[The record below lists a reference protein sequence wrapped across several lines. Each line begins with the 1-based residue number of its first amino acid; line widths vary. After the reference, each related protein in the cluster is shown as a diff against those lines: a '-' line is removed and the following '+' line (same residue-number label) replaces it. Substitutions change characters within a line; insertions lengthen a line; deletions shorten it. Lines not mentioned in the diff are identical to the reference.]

1 MSRRP
6 KPKLDPQTAALCQN
20 IRRRRH
26 ELGYT
31 IEELSDR
38 SELSPSFVNDIEL
51 GFRDPSMTTLLA
63 IAAALDM
70 PFGELFGK
78 AKPLSPESLEAANA
92 FIGARPELQPAILA
106 VLRAILKD
114 TGPR

>member
-1 MSRRP
+1 MTRRP
-6 KPKLDPQTAALCQN
+6 KPKLDPQTAALCQS

-51 GFRDPSMTTLLA
+51 GFRDPSRSTLEALA
-63 IAAALDM
+63 IALEM
-70 PFGELFGK
+70 PFAELFGK
-78 AKPLSPESLEAANA
+78 SKPPSPAAIEAANA
-92 FIGARPELQPAILA
+92 FEATREDLQPALLA
-106 VLRAILKD
+106 LLQAVADESR
-114 TGPR
+114 R

>member
-6 KPKLDPQTAALCQN
+6 KPKLDPQTAALCQA

-38 SELSPSFVNDIEL
+38 AELSPSFVNDIEL
-51 GFRDPSMTTLLA
+51 GFRDPSMTTLHA
-63 IAAALDM
+63 IAAALEM
-70 PFGELFGK
+70 PFAELFGK
-78 AKPLSPESLEAANA
+78 PKPLSPESLEAATA
-92 FIGARPELQPAILA
+92 FAATRSELQPALLA

-114 TGPR
+114 TEPR